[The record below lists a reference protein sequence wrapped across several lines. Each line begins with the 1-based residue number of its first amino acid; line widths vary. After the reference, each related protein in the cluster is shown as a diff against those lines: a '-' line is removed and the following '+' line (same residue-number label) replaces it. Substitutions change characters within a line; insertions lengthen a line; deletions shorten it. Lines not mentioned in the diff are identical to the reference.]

1 MSADPQRS
9 MTIRITSNGKIK
21 TWVSLA
27 LAHLEKAGDIPL
39 VLHTLPAKDAENV
52 KTGASPKM
60 PPSVTTVPRLL
71 TVVEIIKR
79 EFLKR
84 LAEKRSVRL
93 KGLHQYNEIGILE
106 DLEREEDD
114 AMAVEGEEVST
125 AEKEKKRAEKIVQ
138 MLSGTNQYGT
148 RILLIERDA
157 NNVHNSVKLVQ
168 TPYMRVTLSLYELPA
183 SLVKGATYQPP
194 KSRKLSKS
202 AKARAKKREKKLQE
216 ASAPSENA

>member
-138 MLSGTNQYGT
+138 MLSGTN
-148 RILLIERDA
+148 
-157 NNVHNSVKLVQ
+157 HVKLVQ